1 MLLSDLLT
9 PERVDLEVERSS
21 LDKPRAL
28 TRLASMLASGSGAL
42 AADVERVLTEREDLQ
57 STGIGDGVAIPHGAM
72 PDLAQQYAALLV
84 APLGVEFAA
93 IDGAPVSILFAV
105 IGPKRAS
112 GGCCGVATSANGC
125 VRRRTGRSFSS
136 CSAPK
141 RARSGSTARVGPAMP
156 ASADP
161 RSLRSRL
168 FRSAHAC
175 VACSPSTPMGPPWA

>member
-112 GGCCGVATSANGC
+112 GEHLKTL
-125 VRRRTGRSFSS
+125 
-136 CSAPK
+136 
-141 RARSGSTARVGPAMP
+141 ARISRV
-156 ASADP
+156 
-161 RSLRSRL
+161 LRSRDFRERL
-168 FRSAHAC
+168 RSAQNRAQLLELLRAEEGEIG
-175 VACSPSTPMGPPWA
+175 VDRASGPSDAR